1 MMPMTWNVNVER
13 LRVLPLGLAVR
24 LAAACCLA
32 LAGQL
37 PLAGAVAAA
46 SPAASTATTPPRAD
60 AAWSVDRLMATLAR
74 QPSGSARFV
83 EKKYMAI
90 LERPLESSGELRF
103 VAPDRLEKRT
113 LAPKP
118 ETLLVQGDMLTV
130 ERAGRKTTIPLG
142 NHPELAGFIESLRG
156 TLAGNRQALEQYYR
170 LALEGTAK
178 RWTLTLTPSDSR
190 MAAAIATIRIDGAG
204 ERLERVEIRQA
215 DGDRSV
221 MTIVPTG
228 GQ

>member
-1 MMPMTWNVNVER
+1 MT
-13 LRVLPLGLAVR
+13 
-24 LAAACCLA
+24 
-32 LAGQL
+32 
-37 PLAGAVAAA
+37 
-46 SPAASTATTPPRAD
+46 STATARASAD

-83 EKKYMAI
+83 EKKYIAM

-170 LALEGTAK
+170 LALEGSAR

-190 MAAAIATIRIDGAG
+190 MAAAIAAIRIDGAG

>member
-1 MMPMTWNVNVER
+1 MMSMTRNIQGFGSLR
-13 LRVLPLGLAVR
+13 LALAVR
-24 LAAACCLA
+24 LGTACCVA
-32 LAGQL
+32 LACQL
-37 PLAGAVAAA
+37 PLAAAA
-46 SPAASTATTPPRAD
+46 SAASAATAPARAD
-60 AAWSVDRLMATLAR
+60 AAWSVDRLMATLAG
-74 QPSGSARFV
+74 QPSGRARFV
-83 EKKYMAI
+83 EKKYMAM

-113 LAPKP
+113 LAPKA

-142 NHPELAGFIESLRG
+142 NHPELAAFIESLRG

-190 MAAAIATIRIDGAG
+190 MAAAIAAIRIDGAG

-228 GQ
+228 SR

>member
-1 MMPMTWNVNVER
+1 MMPITSKVER
-13 LRVLPLGLAVR
+13 LRLPVLR
-24 LAAACCLA
+24 LALRASAACCLA
-32 LAGQL
+32 LACLL
-37 PLAGAVAAA
+37 PLAGTAAA
-46 SPAASTATTPPRAD
+46 ATASAVPAPARAD

-74 QPSGSARFV
+74 QPAGSARFV
-83 EKKYMAI
+83 EKKYMAM

-170 LALEGTAK
+170 LALEGTAR

-190 MAAAIATIRIDGAG
+190 MAAAIANIRIDGAG

-228 GQ
+228 AR

>member
-1 MMPMTWNVNVER
+1 MPISSPFESLR
-13 LRVLPLGLAVR
+13 LPTFGAALRLG
-24 LAAACCLA
+24 AACCLA
-32 LAGQL
+32 LAGLL
-37 PLAGAVAAA
+37 PQAGAAA
-46 SPAASTATTPPRAD
+46 PAVTSTATAPARAD

-74 QPSGSARFV
+74 QPSGNARFV
-83 EKKYMAI
+83 EKKYMAM

-170 LALEGTAK
+170 LALEGSAR

-190 MAAAIATIRIDGAG
+190 MAAAIAAIRIDGAG

>member
-1 MMPMTWNVNVER
+1 MPISSPFESLR
-13 LRVLPLGLAVR
+13 LPTFGAALRLG
-24 LAAACCLA
+24 AACCLA
-32 LAGQL
+32 LAGLL
-37 PLAGAVAAA
+37 PQAGAAA
-46 SPAASTATTPPRAD
+46 PAVTSTATAPARAD

-74 QPSGSARFV
+74 QPSGNARFV
-83 EKKYMAI
+83 EKKYMAM

-170 LALEGTAK
+170 LALEGSAK

-190 MAAAIATIRIDGAG
+190 MAAAIAAIRIDGAG

>member
-1 MMPMTWNVNVER
+1 MMPISSPFESLR
-13 LRVLPLGLAVR
+13 LPTFGAALRLG
-24 LAAACCLA
+24 AACCLA
-32 LAGQL
+32 LAGLL
-37 PLAGAVAAA
+37 PQAAA
-46 SPAASTATTPPRAD
+46 AAPAVTSTATAPARAD

-74 QPSGSARFV
+74 QPSGNARFV
-83 EKKYMAI
+83 EKKYMAM

-170 LALEGTAK
+170 LALEGSAK

-190 MAAAIATIRIDGAG
+190 MAAAIAAIRIDGAG

>member
-1 MMPMTWNVNVER
+1 MT
-13 LRVLPLGLAVR
+13 
-24 LAAACCLA
+24 
-32 LAGQL
+32 
-37 PLAGAVAAA
+37 
-46 SPAASTATTPPRAD
+46 STATARASAD

-74 QPSGSARFV
+74 QPSGNARFV
-83 EKKYMAI
+83 EKKYMAM

-130 ERAGRKTTIPLG
+130 ERAGRSTTIPLG

-170 LALEGTAK
+170 LALEGSAR

-204 ERLERVEIRQA
+204 ERLERVEIRQS

>member
-1 MMPMTWNVNVER
+1 M
-13 LRVLPLGLAVR
+13 
-24 LAAACCLA
+24 AC
-32 LAGQL
+32 QL

-46 SPAASTATTPPRAD
+46 STAASTTATTTASTAVSTKAPPVRAD

-74 QPSGSARFV
+74 QPAGSARFV
-83 EKKYMAI
+83 EKKYMAM

-190 MAAAIATIRIDGAG
+190 MAAAIAAIRIDGAG

>member
-1 MMPMTWNVNVER
+1 MMPITSQFESPR
-13 LRVLPLGLAVR
+13 LPVLGVALRLG
-24 LAAACCLA
+24 AACWLA
-32 LAGQL
+32 LACLL
-37 PLAGAVAAA
+37 PAAGAAA
-46 SPAASTATTPPRAD
+46 PAVTSTATARASAD

-83 EKKYMAI
+83 EKKYMAM

-130 ERAGRKTTIPLG
+130 ERAGRSTTIPLG

-170 LALEGTAK
+170 LALEGSAR

-190 MAAAIATIRIDGAG
+190 MAAAIAAIRIDGAG

>member
-1 MMPMTWNVNVER
+1 MMAMTWNFESLR
-13 LRVLPLGLAVR
+13 LLPAGLAFR
-24 LAAACCLA
+24 LGAACCLA
-32 LAGQL
+32 LACQL
-37 PLAGAVAAA
+37 PVAGAAAAA
-46 SPAASTATTPPRAD
+46 SPSTTAAPARAD

-83 EKKYMAI
+83 EKKYMAM

-130 ERAGRKTTIPLG
+130 ERAGRRTTIPLR
-142 NHPELAGFIESLRG
+142 NHPELAAFIESLRG

-190 MAAAIATIRIDGAG
+190 MAAAIAAIRIDGAG

>member
-1 MMPMTWNVNVER
+1 MPTFGAALR
-13 LRVLPLGLAVR
+13 LG
-24 LAAACCLA
+24 AACCLA
-32 LAGQL
+32 LAGLL
-37 PLAGAVAAA
+37 PQAGAAA
-46 SPAASTATTPPRAD
+46 PAVTSTATAPARAD

-74 QPSGSARFV
+74 QPSGNARFV
-83 EKKYMAI
+83 EKKYMAM

-170 LALEGTAK
+170 LALEGSAK

-190 MAAAIATIRIDGAG
+190 MAAAIAAIRIDGAG